1 VADPHRK
8 EAKARTFL
16 RRADRGS
23 KKSPEE
29 AATGG
34 TEQLIR
40 KQQEQRRNHQAGIS
54 SNMQGAKEEDSTAD
68 ERENAD
74 QQDCAGRAKPH
85 YTYFLE
91 ERNYS

>member
-1 VADPHRK
+1 
-8 EAKARTFL
+8 
-16 RRADRGS
+16 
-23 KKSPEE
+23 
-29 AATGG
+29 
-34 TEQLIR
+34 
-40 KQQEQRRNHQAGIS
+40 
-54 SNMQGAKEEDSTAD
+54 MQGAKEENRTAD